1 MTANTVNNPEKL
13 NIHQPSDASV
23 INNIYPFRCS
33 EGYIKARGKYPYNG
47 VLWNVLHPESEYLPN
62 IMKAI
67 FDCVNQAYQ
76 LSSRILAIRY
86 DLHLHKY
93 SDDNQVI
100 SDFCKQLR
108 KLVRSHYP
116 KSFFSIFWVREQDK
130 SASQHYHCVVIMD
143 GNHIRTPYYLSQ
155 LVSEAW
161 QVVSQGKVWFPADSY
176 YLVDRKKM
184 NTLSRLLLR
193 LSYFAKRKS
202 KTQIKSY
209 IPLFGQKYYRC
220 LKKRHSKSQRL
231 KKCQPPAGI
240 HSPLP
245 GALDVLFEDESKS
258 PVISQDKMQMVV
270 GSQNKI
276 SYIRRLLAL
285 YKFKELPRKPAL
297 SAHWLR
303 HFDSYYSK
311 YWPCGIS
318 VAQYAHWHY
327 LNPATARRYLCNYP
341 AALVSPAVLR
351 HFLQRVS

>member
-1 MTANTVNNPEKL
+1 MHANIMNSCEKI
-13 NIHQPSDASV
+13 NMDQPSNSSV
-23 INNIYPFRCS
+23 INNIISSCCS
-33 EGYIKARGKYPYNG
+33 RGYIRARGKFYYRG
-47 VLWNVLHPESEYLPN
+47 VLWNVLHPENEYLPN

-76 LSSRILAIRY
+76 LSSRVLAIRY
-86 DLHLHKY
+86 DLHLHEY

-108 KLVRSHYP
+108 TLVRSHYP
-116 KSFFSIFWVREQDK
+116 KSFVNLFWVREQDK
-130 SASQHYHCVVIMD
+130 SASQHYHCVVMMD
-143 GNHIRTPYYLSQ
+143 GNHIRTPYYLNQ
-155 LVSEAW
+155 LVSKAW
-161 QVVSQGKVWFPADSY
+161 QVVSQSKVWFPANAY
-176 YLVDRKKM
+176 YLVDKKEI

-209 IPLFGQKYYRC
+209 IPLYGQKYYRC
-220 LKKRHSKSQRL
+220 LKTRYSKSQSL
-231 KKCQPPAGI
+231 KKCQPPAEL

-245 GALDVLFEDESKS
+245 GALDALFEDESKS
-258 PVISQDKMQMVV
+258 RVISQDKMQMVV

-276 SYIRRLLAL
+276 PYIRRLLTL
-285 YKFKELPRKPAL
+285 YKFKKLLRKTTL

-341 AALVSPAVLR
+341 AALISPDVLR
-351 HFLQRVS
+351 RFLQRVS